1 MVGGEPDIVTTG
13 AIVIT
18 AAIGTD
24 AGGRAWTLHCDEL
37 RKAEASR
44 QAGSIMRRGYASGAL
59 ARGAGDLWQGKAES
73 IGQPASPRLREH
85 R

>member
-37 RKAEASR
+37 REAEASR
-44 QAGSIMRRGYASGAL
+44 
-59 ARGAGDLWQGKAES
+59 
-73 IGQPASPRLREH
+73 
-85 R
+85 